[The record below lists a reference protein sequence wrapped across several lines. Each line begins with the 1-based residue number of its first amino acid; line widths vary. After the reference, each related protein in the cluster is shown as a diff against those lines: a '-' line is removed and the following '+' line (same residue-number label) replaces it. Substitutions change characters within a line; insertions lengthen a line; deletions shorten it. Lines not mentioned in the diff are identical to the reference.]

1 MFSAF
6 LYGGFLI
13 PGEDIYWPLKI
24 FFYILPIKY
33 TVRSMNYVD
42 NIDAKFDG
50 CAKYDDDARH
60 RGLWRYPRHP
70 NYFGDACVWWG
81 IWIAA
86 ASAGWWVAAATV
98 IGPLFLTFTLTRWSG
113 APLLEGG
120 MKKSRPG
127 YAAYKARTSAFFP
140 LPPKKSAG

>member
-1 MFSAF
+1 MGFWFSAF

-50 CAKYDDDARH
+50 CRGNECAAVRLWYQHRKRCAVAKATAR
-60 RGLWRYPRHP
+60 
-70 NYFGDACVWWG
+70 AMEK
-81 IWIAA
+81 AE
-86 ASAGWWVAAATV
+86 ATV
-98 IGPLFLTFTLTRWSG
+98 RILRH
-113 APLLEGG
+113 ANV
-120 MKKSRPG
+120 
-127 YAAYKARTSAFFP
+127 
-140 LPPKKSAG
+140 